1 MNNTLLVII
10 DPQNDFINQTGFYAK
25 KHSGIDQILN
35 ARQKINKILHLYN
48 KEKIVIVISDYE
60 KDQFEKGLSICIPG
74 TVGHKIDIQID
85 NTFTLISKKNH
96 SCFSSKAFNTYL
108 ETNFVDRIILCG
120 FLAEYCV
127 KQTAIDGLK
136 IGYQISLLKECIGTG
151 DNVQSRKEQMLIELA
166 DKGAEILTDYFF

>member
-1 MNNTLLVII
+1 MNTLLVII
-10 DPQNDFINQTGFYAK
+10 DPQSDFINRAGFYAK
-25 KHSGIDQILN
+25 KHSGIDQILH
-35 ARQKINKILHLYN
+35 ARQKINKLLTLHK

-85 NTFTLISKKNH
+85 NTFKLISKKEH
-96 SCFSSKAFNTYL
+96 SCFSSEAFNRHL
-108 ETNFVDRIILCG
+108 ETNFAHRIILCG

-136 IGYQISLLKECIGTG
+136 KGYHISLLAECIGTG
-151 DNVQSRKEQMLIELA
+151 DDVQNRKEQMLIELA
-166 DKGAEILTDYFF
+166 DKGAEILKDNFF